1 MKDGVSGH
9 DHHDHP
15 AGRAR
20 QEVCGRIGMSLVM
33 IILLAELVWE
43 KLDNENDNAEDENGD
58 DYDPQDILSI
68 NRSFQ

>member
-1 MKDGVSGH
+1 MQV
-9 DHHDHP
+9 
-15 AGRAR
+15 
-20 QEVCGRIGMSLVM
+20 VMSLM